1 MKNTE
6 LSLYYVEKLKTFPLR
21 SRTREGCPL
30 SLLVNITQRTTR
42 VIRQDKYINT
52 SKLEMRK

>member
-30 SLLVNITQRTTR
+30 SLLVNITLRELPEWLGKT
-42 VIRQDKYINT
+42 NT
-52 SKLEMRK
+52 